1 MHGRLSLV
9 LDTVRAHRIGALAWV
24 VGGGLAMFGMA
35 VALATE
41 MDDFPGGAAG
51 LAASV
56 MAGAEA
62 LRPLRWPAERLDTLG
77 GYLTYH
83 NVTLYTFALA
93 IYGLVQ
99 GARAIRGDEERGS
112 LEEVLAT
119 GHPRTAVLRDR
130 AIGFAIVMAAICTG
144 LGLAVAAGL
153 AVGGEPDLGG
163 SLITMGTSGL
173 VALAAYALGMLAAQ
187 LVSSSRAA
195 SGLGAAV
202 LSVLYVAT
210 NMGER
215 LGPAAAVRFVSPFHY
230 ANQSRALVPG
240 YGLDVVASLILL
252 GLALITLGL
261 AGWAFAGRDYA
272 APLWVRH
279 AQARPTRAEGQ
290 PAHVPHR
297 MLGSVWAAAL
307 RRGWVGLAIWT
318 TGAAAWTAVMASMQP
333 VVLDMWD
340 EFDFISAMTGA
351 MGATSTEQAYWSF
364 AGEMITPVVAAYV
377 IAQASGWVADLAGG
391 RVEMILAAPVTW
403 TGLVIG
409 RLVAV
414 VSGVIVISLG
424 ALAGLAIGAAVVGS
438 SLDAAGVARTVACAA
453 LLGAA
458 LGAVAAVVVAAVRR
472 TAAVTVLAV
481 IVGTMY
487 LVSYLVP
494 IFGWPE
500 WLNRL
505 SVFWAFGHPYL
516 AWPHSGTVVLLA
528 MALVGG
534 AAAAAI
540 AERTPKVA

>member
-1 MHGRLSLV
+1 MGGCRWSS
-9 LDTVRAHRIGALAWV
+9 TRCRAHRIGALAWV

-119 GHPRTAVLRDR
+119 GHPRMAVLRDR
-130 AIGFAIVMAAICTG
+130 ALGFAIVVTAICTG

-187 LVSSSRAA
+187 LVGSSRAA
-195 SGLGAAV
+195 SGVGAAI

-240 YGLDVVASLILL
+240 YGLDVVASLTLL
-252 GLALITLGL
+252 GLALDHPGTRRLGL
-261 AGWAFAGRDYA
+261 
-272 APLWVRH
+272 
-279 AQARPTRAEGQ
+279 RP
-290 PAHVPHR
+290 
-297 MLGSVWAAAL
+297 
-307 RRGWVGLAIWT
+307 
-318 TGAAAWTAVMASMQP
+318 
-333 VVLDMWD
+333 
-340 EFDFISAMTGA
+340 
-351 MGATSTEQAYWSF
+351 
-364 AGEMITPVVAAYV
+364 
-377 IAQASGWVADLAGG
+377 
-391 RVEMILAAPVTW
+391 
-403 TGLVIG
+403 
-409 RLVAV
+409 
-414 VSGVIVISLG
+414 
-424 ALAGLAIGAAVVGS
+424 
-438 SLDAAGVARTVACAA
+438 
-453 LLGAA
+453 
-458 LGAVAAVVVAAVRR
+458 
-472 TAAVTVLAV
+472 
-481 IVGTMY
+481 
-487 LVSYLVP
+487 
-494 IFGWPE
+494 
-500 WLNRL
+500 
-505 SVFWAFGHPYL
+505 
-516 AWPHSGTVVLLA
+516 
-528 MALVGG
+528 
-534 AAAAAI
+534 
-540 AERTPKVA
+540 